1 MNDPVRYDDD
11 ANVPPPERETPSP
24 VDRDVKPENIA
35 EVEPPDPFESELASI
50 SAETDRLVPSSPAAS
65 GQALRAYADFQS
77 EETARMEQWLTRQLG
92 PEYVAWLPV
101 RRPKP

>member
-1 MNDPVRYDDD
+1 MPAAVGT
-11 ANVPPPERETPSP
+11 AAEA
-24 VDRDVKPENIA
+24 RDGNA
-35 EVEPPDPFESELASI
+35 AQSELASI
-50 SAETDRLVPSSPAAS
+50 SAEADRLVPSSPAAS